1 MNTYEKIQVKINN
14 VKEWNQEAGNKLHDQ
29 LHRAAN
35 ARWTR
40 EELSELLKQ
49 EDDVADSHYSDDD
62 VQHAEIRDIQ
72 EDIIILFG
80 EEKA

>member
-49 EDDVADSHYSDDD
+49 EDDVADTHYSVDD

-72 EDIIILFG
+72 EDIIGFFG
-80 EEKA
+80 QEA